1 MAQYQIQDAL
11 ASYREAYSLRPKVI
25 EIKSAY
31 QMLYLFDSTRNKIEK
46 CQNIN
51 EKIKLVEKLGDICVK
66 LYERFGFKRLLIGAL
81 SRYLEQLELAKNV
94 KNYELSEIHSSIAV
108 TQTDLE
114 DIDSAIE
121 HYRFAISEAKT
132 PKKQLRLVYEFDAD
146 IIEKKTYPIFQSIR
160 ICENTK

>member
-1 MAQYQIQDAL
+1 
-11 ASYREAYSLRPKVI
+11 
-25 EIKSAY
+25 
-31 QMLYLFDSTRNKIEK
+31 MLYLFDSTRNKIEK
-46 CQNIN
+46 CQNIK

-132 PKKQLRLVYEFDAD
+132 PKKQLRLVYEFHAD
-146 IIEKKTYPIFQSIR
+146 IIEKKKHFRFFNRFKFVKTQNKSKTSIKIYKR
-160 ICENTK
+160 FDGTNV

>member
-1 MAQYQIQDAL
+1 M
-11 ASYREAYSLRPKVI
+11 
-25 EIKSAY
+25 
-31 QMLYLFDSTRNKIEK
+31 
-46 CQNIN
+46 
-51 EKIKLVEKLGDICVK
+51 GDICVK

-146 IIEKKTYPIFQSIR
+146 IIEKNISDFSIDS
-160 ICENTK
+160 NL